1 MGNFSIRGV
10 LTTAVLVGALWAP
23 ASALAA
29 APAITTGGV
38 ANVAPT
44 TAVLKG
50 TVDPNG
56 TATSYMFQYGTTR
69 LYGAQTPTTAAG
81 AGKKGVAV
89 AAGVSGLA
97 PTTTYHYRLVGLR
110 GTKPFFGKDR
120 TFKTKRQPLG
130 VSLAATPNPVRIG
143 SSTTLAG
150 VLSGTGNSARQVQLQ
165 ANPWPYTQGFLAVG
179 NNVVTGATGG
189 FAFTL
194 LSVAVNTQYRV
205 LMPAKPAVTS
215 PIVVVGTVNKITR
228 HAKVRRGSKRGRIH
242 FWGTIRPALDGAPV
256 VVQKLRRGTWVNVG
270 QTSAHHTSK
279 GYSRYSKRIR
289 QKRGGRYRVVVLDA
303 SGAHSPAVSKSIKR
317 RHLRF

>member
-1 MGNFSIRGV
+1 M
-10 LTTAVLVGALWAP
+10 
-23 ASALAA
+23 
-29 APAITTGGV
+29 
-38 ANVAPT
+38 
-44 TAVLKG
+44 
-50 TVDPNG
+50 
-56 TATSYMFQYGTTR
+56 
-69 LYGAQTPTTAAG
+69 
-81 AGKKGVAV
+81 
-89 AAGVSGLA
+89 
-97 PTTTYHYRLVGLR
+97 
-110 GTKPFFGKDR
+110 
-120 TFKTKRQPLG
+120 
-130 VSLAATPNPVRIG
+130 
-143 SSTTLAG
+143 
-150 VLSGTGNSARQVQLQ
+150 QLQ